1 MKTMSLRLYRF
12 LQAFILLALV
22 VFVGFK
28 LIGGTLSLYINM
40 QYMPLTVFGIIVLAI
55 MALVALRHPGSE
67 MDEHGHGDSG
77 HQHNVSPGALIILA
91 VPLLIGLLIPVHPL
105 DAAAA
110 STRGMNVSAPL
121 VGSSQTREFQSAADT
136 RNILDWIVIF
146 NSTNDL
152 SPYVGQTA
160 RVTGFVYH
168 DPRLPAN
175 QFIVS
180 RFVITCCT
188 ADASAIGMIVNWNQS
203 ADLKESSWVE
213 VKGPVQASKLGG
225 QPIPLIQADYVQ
237 STSQPDQPYLYP

>member
-1 MKTMSLRLYRF
+1 MSLRLYRL

-22 VFVGFK
+22 VFIGFK
-28 LIGGTLSLYINM
+28 LISGTLSLYINM
-40 QYMPLTVFGIIVLAI
+40 QYMPLTVFGIVVLAI
-55 MALVALRHPGSE
+55 MTLVVLRYLGLEDH
-67 MDEHGHGDSG
+67 EHHDSG
-77 HQHNVSPGALIILA
+77 HQHDISPSALMILM
-91 VPLLIGLLIPVHPL
+91 VPLLIGILIPVHPL
-105 DAAAA
+105 DATAA

-188 ADASAIGMIVNWNQS
+188 ADASAIGMIVTWNQS
-203 ADLKESSWVE
+203 ANLKESSWVE
-213 VKGPVQASKLGG
+213 VKGPVQASRLGG
-225 QPIPLIQADYVQ
+225 QPIPLIEASVVL
-237 STSQPDQPYLYP
+237 STPQPDQPYLYP

>member
-1 MKTMSLRLYRF
+1 MSIRLYRF

-22 VFVGFK
+22 VFIGLK
-28 LIGGTLSLYINM
+28 LISGTLSLYINM
-40 QYMPLTVFGIIVLAI
+40 QYMPLTVFGIIMLAI
-55 MALVALRHPGSE
+55 MTFVVLQHSNSE
-67 MDEHGHGDSG
+67 PDEHEQNDSS
-77 HQHNVSPGALIILA
+77 HEHNISPTALIILI
-91 VPLLIGLLIPVHPL
+91 VPLLIGVLIPVHPL
-105 DAAAA
+105 DATAA

-121 VGSSQTREFQSAADT
+121 VGTSSTREFQSAADT

-152 SPYVGQTA
+152 SPYVGQMA

-188 ADASAIGMIVNWNQS
+188 ADASAIGMIVNWNHS

-213 VKGPVQASKLGG
+213 VKGPVQATKLGG
-225 QPIPLIQADYVQ
+225 QPIPLIEASYVQ
-237 STSQPDQPYLYP
+237 STPQPDQPYLYP

>member
-1 MKTMSLRLYRF
+1 MSIQLYRF

-22 VFVGFK
+22 VFIGFK
-28 LIGGTLSLYINM
+28 LISGTLSLYINM
-40 QYMPLTVFGIIVLAI
+40 QYMPLTVFGIIMLAI
-55 MALVALRHPGSE
+55 MTFVILRHSE
-67 MDEHGHGDSG
+67 SDEHEHHNSS
-77 HQHNVSPGALIILA
+77 HQHDISPSALIILI
-91 VPLLIGLLIPVHPL
+91 VPLLIGILIPVHPL

-110 STRGMNVSAPL
+110 STRGMNISAPL

-152 SPYVGQTA
+152 SPYVGQMA

-203 ADLKESSWVE
+203 AGLTESSWVE

-225 QPIPLIQADYVQ
+225 QPIPLIEASHVQ
-237 STSQPDQPYLYP
+237 STPQPDQPYLYP

>member
-1 MKTMSLRLYRF
+1 
-12 LQAFILLALV
+12 
-22 VFVGFK
+22 
-28 LIGGTLSLYINM
+28 
-40 QYMPLTVFGIIVLAI
+40 
-55 MALVALRHPGSE
+55 
-67 MDEHGHGDSG
+67 
-77 HQHNVSPGALIILA
+77 
-91 VPLLIGLLIPVHPL
+91 
-105 DAAAA
+105 
-110 STRGMNVSAPL
+110 MNVSAPL
-121 VGSSQTREFQSAADT
+121 VGTSSTREFQSAADT

-146 NSTNDL
+146 NSTDDL

-203 ADLKESSWVE
+203 TDLKESSWVE

-225 QPIPLIQADYVQ
+225 QPIPLIEASYVQ
-237 STSQPDQPYLYP
+237 STPQPDQPYLYP

>member
-1 MKTMSLRLYRF
+1 MSLRLYRF
-12 LQAFILLALV
+12 LQSFILLALV
-22 VFVGFK
+22 VFIGFK
-28 LIGGTLSLYINM
+28 LISGTLSLYINM
-40 QYMPLTVFGIIVLAI
+40 QYMPLTVFGIIMLAI
-55 MALVALRHPGSE
+55 MTFVILRHSESDEHEHNDSNHQHDISPSALVI
-67 MDEHGHGDSG
+67 
-77 HQHNVSPGALIILA
+77 LI
-91 VPLLIGLLIPVHPL
+91 VPLLIGILIPVHPL
-105 DAAAA
+105 DATAA

-152 SPYVGQTA
+152 SPYVGQMA

-188 ADASAIGMIVNWNQS
+188 ADASAIGMIVNWDQS
-203 ADLKESSWVE
+203 ATLKESSWVE

-225 QPIPLIQADYVQ
+225 LPIPLIEASYVQ
-237 STSQPDQPYLYP
+237 STPQPDQPYLYP

>member
-1 MKTMSLRLYRF
+1 MSIRLYRF
-12 LQAFILLALV
+12 LQAFILFALV
-22 VFVGFK
+22 VFIGFK
-28 LIGGTLSLYINM
+28 LISGTLSLYINM
-40 QYMPLTVFGIIVLAI
+40 QYMPLTVFGIIMLAI
-55 MALVALRHPGSE
+55 MTFVIIRYPDLESNEHEHADSDHPN
-67 MDEHGHGDSG
+67 DI
-77 HQHNVSPGALIILA
+77 SPSALIILI
-91 VPLLIGLLIPVHPL
+91 VPLLIGILIPAHPL

-152 SPYVGQTA
+152 SPYVGQMA

-203 ADLKESSWVE
+203 EGLKESSWVE

-225 QPIPLIQADYVQ
+225 QPIPLIQAEYVQ

>member
-1 MKTMSLRLYRF
+1 MSIRHYRF
-12 LQAFILLALV
+12 LQAFILLAL
-22 VFVGFK
+22 FMFIGFK
-28 LIGGTLSLYINM
+28 LISGTLSLYINM
-40 QYMPLTVFGIIVLAI
+40 RFMPLTVFGIAMLAI
-55 MALVALRHPGSE
+55 MTFVIFPRSGSKTEEHDHHDSRGQHDISPSALVI
-67 MDEHGHGDSG
+67 
-77 HQHNVSPGALIILA
+77 LI
-91 VPLLIGLLIPVHPL
+91 VPLLIGILIPAHPL

-152 SPYVGQTA
+152 SPYLGQTA

-203 ADLKESSWVE
+203 AGLTQSSWVE

-225 QPIPLIQADYVQ
+225 QPIPLIEASDVQ
-237 STSQPDQPYLYP
+237 STLQPDQPYLYP

>member
-1 MKTMSLRLYRF
+1 MSVRLYRF

-22 VFVGFK
+22 LFIGFK
-28 LIGGTLSLYINM
+28 LFSGTLSLYINM
-40 QYMPLTVFGIIVLAI
+40 QYMPLTVFGIIMLAI
-55 MALVALRHPGSE
+55 MTFVVIRYPGLES
-67 MDEHGHGDSG
+67 DEHGHHDAG
-77 HQHNVSPGALIILA
+77 HQHNISPSALIILII
-91 VPLLIGLLIPVHPL
+91 PLLIGVLIPVHPL
-105 DAAAA
+105 DATAA

-152 SPYVGQTA
+152 SPYVGQMA

-225 QPIPLIQADYVQ
+225 QSIPLIEASYVQ
-237 STSQPDQPYLYP
+237 STPQPDQPYLYP

>member
-1 MKTMSLRLYRF
+1 MSIRSYRF
-12 LQAFILLALV
+12 LQAFILFALV
-22 VFVGFK
+22 VFIGFK
-28 LIGGTLSLYINM
+28 LISGTLSLYINIRF
-40 QYMPLTVFGIIVLAI
+40 MPLTLFGIVVLAI
-55 MALVALRHPGSE
+55 MTFIILRLANSE
-67 MDEHGHGDSG
+67 SGEHEPHEAI
-77 HQHNVSPGALIILA
+77 HQHNLSLSALMILV
-91 VPLLIGLLIPVHPL
+91 VPLLIGVLIPAHPL
-105 DAAAA
+105 DATAA

-121 VGSSQTREFQSAADT
+121 VSSSSARQFQAAADA

-146 NSTNDL
+146 NSTSDL

-188 ADASAIGMIVNWNQS
+188 ADASAIGMIVDWNES

-213 VKGPVQASKLGG
+213 VKGPVQATKLGG
-225 QPIPLIQADYVQ
+225 LPIPLIEASYVQ
-237 STSQPDQPYLYP
+237 ATPQPDQPYLYP

>member
-1 MKTMSLRLYRF
+1 MSLRRYRF

-22 VFVGFK
+22 VFIGFK
-28 LIGGTLSLYINM
+28 LISGTLSLYINM
-40 QYMPLTVFGIIVLAI
+40 QYMPLTVFGIIVLALMTFVI
-55 MALVALRHPGSE
+55 IRHPGVES
-67 MDEHGHGDSG
+67 DGHSDSD
-77 HQHNVSPGALIILA
+77 HQHDISASALMILMI
-91 VPLLIGLLIPVHPL
+91 PLLIGLLIPVHPL
-105 DAAAA
+105 DATAA

-121 VGSSQTREFQSAADT
+121 VGNSSTREFQSAADT

-146 NSTNDL
+146 NSTDDL
-152 SPYVGQTA
+152 SPYVGQAA

-188 ADASAIGMIVNWNQS
+188 ADASAIGMIVNWDQS

-225 QPIPLIQADYVQ
+225 QPIPLIEASYVQ
-237 STSQPDQPYLYP
+237 STPQPDQPYLYP

>member
-1 MKTMSLRLYRF
+1 M
-12 LQAFILLALV
+12 IL
-22 VFVGFK
+22 
-28 LIGGTLSLYINM
+28 I
-40 QYMPLTVFGIIVLAI
+40 
-55 MALVALRHPGSE
+55 
-67 MDEHGHGDSG
+67 
-77 HQHNVSPGALIILA
+77 
-91 VPLLIGLLIPVHPL
+91 VPLLIGILIPAHPL

-152 SPYVGQTA
+152 SPYVGQMA

-188 ADASAIGMIVNWNQS
+188 ADASAIGMIVNRNQS
-203 ADLKESSWVE
+203 AGLTESSWVE

-225 QPIPLIQADYVQ
+225 QPIPLIEASDVQ
-237 STSQPDQPYLYP
+237 STPQPDQPYLYP

>member
-1 MKTMSLRLYRF
+1 MSIRLYRF

-22 VFVGFK
+22 VFIGFK
-28 LIGGTLSLYINM
+28 IISGTLSLYINM
-40 QYMPLTVFGIIVLAI
+40 QYMPLTVFGIVILAI
-55 MALVALRHPGSE
+55 MTFVVLRHSE
-67 MDEHGHGDSG
+67 ADEHEHHDSS
-77 HQHNVSPGALIILA
+77 HRHDISPSALIILII
-91 VPLLIGLLIPVHPL
+91 PLLIGILIPVHPL
-105 DAAAA
+105 DATAA

-121 VGSSQTREFQSAADT
+121 VGTSQTREFQSSADT

-146 NSTNDL
+146 NSTDDL

-160 RVTGFVYH
+160 RVTGFVFH
-168 DPRLPAN
+168 DPRLPAD

-225 QPIPLIQADYVQ
+225 QPIPLIEASYVQ
-237 STSQPDQPYLYP
+237 STPQPDQPYLYP